1 AQTITWT
8 FTDSCGHTITHV
20 QNITIEEAPEP
31 FFVNPPGDTTLTCGE
46 ASTFV
51 IQDLS
56 YTNGESGVCEIS
68 GTVPG
73 VLNGTFNICGGA
85 QTITWTF
92 TDSCGHTITHVQNIT
107 IEEAPAAS
115 FINPPGDT
123 TLTCV
128 EASTF
133 VIQDLSYTNG
143 ESGTCEISGTVP
155 GVLNGTFNS
164 CGGMQTI
171 TWMFTDSCGRTISH
185 VQN

>member
-73 VLNGTFNICGGA
+73 VLDGTFNICGGA

-107 IEEAPAAS
+107 IEEAPAAAS
-115 FINPPGDT
+115 CRPPADT
-123 TLTCV
+123 TLARD
-128 EASTF
+128 EAETIVDQELADTSGAAGGCE
-133 VIQDLSYTNG
+133 N
-143 ESGTCEISGTVP
+143 SGTGP
-155 GVLNGTFNS
+155 G
-164 CGGMQTI
+164 I
-171 TWMFTDSCGRTISH
+171 AE
-185 VQN
+185 